1 MVPEG
6 QGVAVAWIESHQGLG
21 RHPKTK
27 QAARALGISRVQLVG
42 HLHYLWWWALDFA
55 EDGDLSGMDPHD
67 IAEEAMWEDD
77 PQDFI
82 DALTASGFLTDDLH
96 INDWSDYTGR
106 LIAQRESN
114 RERQRRFRERRRAEN
129 VTESLPND
137 GVTVTSRSRNDATV
151 PNPTQPNRTE
161 PVSSPAGAD
170 APKPKT
176 KRATTLPADFALTDQ
191 MRKFASDRDFT
202 PDDIDLEFQKFVAYW
217 QGEGRTKKDWPATW
231 RSWILNAVDRRPRR
245 PANVTHFTKNGSRRS
260 SDQSMSAYDLASYAR
275 ELERQGQ

>member
-55 EDGDLSGMDPHD
+55 EDGNLAGIDPND
-67 IAEEAMWEDD
+67 IAEEAMWEGDAST
-77 PQDFI
+77 FI
-82 DALTASGFLTDDLH
+82 DALTAAGFLTDDLH
-96 INDWSDYTGR
+96 INDWDDYTGR

-114 RERQRRFRERRRAEN
+114 RERQRRFRERRRSENGPEN
-129 VTESLPND
+129 VTDSLPNE
-137 GVTVTSRSRNDATV
+137 GVTVTSPLRNDATV
-151 PNPTQPNRTE
+151 PNPTKPNRTE
-161 PVSSPAGAD
+161 PVVDGAD
-170 APKPKT
+170 APKPKA
-176 KRATTLPADFALTDQ
+176 KRATALPDDFELTDQ

-202 PDDIDLEFQKFVAYW
+202 EADIDLEFQKFVAYW

-245 PANVTHFTKNGSRRS
+245 PANVTKFQGSKKQDGGWS
-260 SDQSMSAYDLASYAR
+260 PYDIAAYAT